1 MKFTVNTNEF
11 KVAIEKV
18 IKATTKNPALKVL
31 ENIHITA
38 NNNVCRLHAT
48 DLITTIVSNIPTVS
62 SESIDFILDDVKNLC
77 KAIKFFKEYEIAF
90 NIDENKLTMSCGDKK
105 ISQNIKIETEKD
117 NIFPCI
123 NEAISNKKY
132 TYNVSDLKKRVNL
145 INYAVAKSDN
155 RPIFQGIHFN
165 ENDMVAIDGFKLA
178 VNSNDSLN
186 IDTPITVPET
196 ALKIAVDVLCGDIKI
211 TTDSKYISIK
221 DDNTSVI
228 IRLLDGVFHD
238 YKKTI
243 PTNTNF
249 VDVDVK
255 NFTEAL
261 KYLKTFIDEKTKAP
275 IQWLGNE
282 LRLKTA
288 KGMYEVSINT
298 VNTTDDVIGF
308 NCSYMLDGL
317 SQFKDN
323 ASISLGKKNS
333 PMLIKNDNNIALVLP
348 VHIKEDISCF
358 KTEESA

>member
-11 KVAIEKV
+11 KASIEKV
-18 IKATTKNPALKVL
+18 VKTTTKNSALKVL

-38 NNNVCRLHAT
+38 NNNICRLHAT
-48 DLITTIVSNIPTVS
+48 DLITTIISDISTVAT
-62 SESIDFILDDVKNLC
+62 ESIDFILDDVKNLC
-77 KAIKFFKEYEIAF
+77 KAIKFFKESEMTF
-90 NIDENKLTMSCGDKK
+90 NIEDEKLIISCGDKK
-105 ISQNIKIETEKD
+105 INQKVKIETESD

-123 NEAISNKKY
+123 NEVISDKEY
-132 TYNVSDLKKRVNL
+132 TYNVSDLKKRVNS

-165 ENDMVAIDGFKLA
+165 GNDMVAIDGFKLA

-228 IRLLDGVFHD
+228 IRLLDGEFHN
-238 YKKTI
+238 YKNSI

-249 VDVDVK
+249 VDVDIK

-261 KYLKTFIDEKTKAP
+261 KYLKTFISEKTKAP

-282 LRLKTA
+282 LRLKTI
-288 KGMYEVSINT
+288 KGMYEVTINT
-298 VNTTDDVIGF
+298 ANTTGAVIGF
-308 NCSYMLDGL
+308 NCDYMIDGL
-317 SQFKDN
+317 SQFHDT
-323 ASISLGKKNS
+323 ASISVNKNS
-333 PMLIKNDNNIALVLP
+333 PMLIKQGDNTALVLP
-348 VHIKEDISCF
+348 VMLKPEVNCF
-358 KTEESA
+358 KDKESA